1 MKDSKTCY
9 ALAREGS
16 VAHLYIFGDITS
28 YAWPEYGEVSAAN
41 VCTQLQEM
49 DDVSE
54 VRVHISSYGGEV
66 KEGLAIYNML
76 VAHPARVVTICESFA
91 CSIAS
96 VIFMAGAQRIMR
108 NASLLMVHNAW
119 ARGCGNAEEL
129 RKQADDLDT
138 ITEASKAAY
147 LSYVSVSAEE
157 LTALM
162 DAETWIDP
170 ESAIEMG
177 FATDVEGPEA
187 SEGPEQCARQA
198 LFDFVMAAKAA
209 KAKEGDGAEGA
220 RRACPTRTQR
230 EEGERGAC
238 LRRAAHRAA
247 RKGLAYGNQD
257 EEQ

>member
-96 VIFMAGAQRIMR
+96 VIFMAGAQRIR
-108 NASLLMVHNAW
+108 S
-119 ARGCGNAEEL
+119 EE
-129 RKQADDLDT
+129 RR
-138 ITEASKAAY
+138 
-147 LSYVSVSAEE
+147 V
-157 LTALM
+157 
-162 DAETWIDP
+162 
-170 ESAIEMG
+170 G
-177 FATDVEGPEA
+177 
-187 SEGPEQCARQA
+187 
-198 LFDFVMAAKAA
+198 
-209 KAKEGDGAEGA
+209 KEC
-220 RRACPTRTQR
+220 RSRWSPY
-230 EEGERGAC
+230 
-238 LRRAAHRAA
+238 H
-247 RKGLAYGNQD
+247 
-257 EEQ
+257 